1 MLVPF
6 ETLQDVFGGGSIE
19 DVIIRLEKAQIKYI
33 RGKRGKPFTTE
44 FALNAAMGLTSTTMM
59 TDQPPSVEIQ

>member
-6 ETLQDVFGGGSIE
+6 ETLQDVFGGSSIE
-19 DVIIRLEKAQIKYI
+19 DVIVRLDQAQVKYI

-44 FALNAAMGLTSTTMM
+44 FALNSAMGLLSNHSL
-59 TDQPPSVEIQ
+59 TDNRPTVEIQ